1 MNYQEWKDARQQE
14 FNKLPI
20 FYAFGKAQFEEQLAK
35 RGIKVED
42 AAKHV
47 VSIGAGG
54 FFLRKD
60 KPVIDAYFEKD
71 DDAELR
77 AMMENDLDFARD
89 AFEYEMMN
97 HEYPINWEG
106 DYEVCSCFGGVKFSE
121 DKYGKDYLKDLGFSD
136 QVVKTYYKAAKKV
149 QEAIEW

>member
-1 MNYQEWKDARQQE
+1 MKYSEYKDARQSE
-14 FNKLPI
+14 VNKLPL
-20 FYAFGKAQFEEQLAK
+20 FFAFGNKQFEEQLAK

-60 KPVIDAYFEKD
+60 KPVIDAYFSKD
-71 DDAELR
+71 RDAELR
-77 AMMENDLDFARD
+77 AMMEADLDFARD

-97 HEYPINWEG
+97 HEYPINWQG
-106 DYEVCSCFGGVKFSE
+106 DYDVCSCFGNVEYGE
-121 DKYGKDYLKDLGFSD
+121 EKYGREYLTELGFSEK
-136 QVVKTYYKAAKKV
+136 VIAVYAKARRTV
-149 QEAIEW
+149 QQALEW